1 MGKAENNVQKFEGF
15 AVWILLLWDKFYGR
29 AASVLS
35 ERTRKILIGLV
46 CTKRSMTGHVVGPCR
61 YLRT

>member
-1 MGKAENNVQKFEGF
+1 VGRAENNVQKFEGF

-46 CTKRSMTGHVVGPCR
+46 CTKRSITGHVGI
-61 YLRT
+61 